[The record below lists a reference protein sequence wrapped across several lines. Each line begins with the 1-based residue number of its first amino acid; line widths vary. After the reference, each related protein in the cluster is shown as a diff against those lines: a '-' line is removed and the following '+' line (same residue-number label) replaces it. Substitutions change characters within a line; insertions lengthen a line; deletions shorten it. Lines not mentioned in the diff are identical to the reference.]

1 MNETYEGR
9 ELLMKMKKKTWW
21 GKGENRRAGSI
32 ELDDDTQDEPG
43 GLLQPPAFVNQRSSA
58 SFFFFCE
65 SEKFLYPA
73 ALVERTCF
81 QVGGDE
87 KDAAPYNKSLRIVSR
102 RKVSSLESSPALS
115 IHI

>member
-1 MNETYEGR
+1 VNETYEGR

-58 SFFFFCE
+58 SFF
-65 SEKFLYPA
+65 
-73 ALVERTCF
+73 
-81 QVGGDE
+81 
-87 KDAAPYNKSLRIVSR
+87 LRIREVS
-102 RKVSSLESSPALS
+102 VSSSAGRKNMFSSWW
-115 IHI
+115 